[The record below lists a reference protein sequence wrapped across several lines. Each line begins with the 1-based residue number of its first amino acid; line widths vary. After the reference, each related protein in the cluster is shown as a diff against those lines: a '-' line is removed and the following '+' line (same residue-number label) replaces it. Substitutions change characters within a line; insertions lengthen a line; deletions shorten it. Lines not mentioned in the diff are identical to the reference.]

1 MRARQREAASDAIID
16 AAEEV
21 AAERGLENTSIA
33 AIAERAGVAAGT
45 LYNYF
50 PDRSALLASWFA
62 QRRKEMV
69 PRIEAA
75 AKEHAHL
82 PFEQWLRA
90 YLEDL
95 FAVFEDKRQ
104 FIRVMASIYQKGM
117 KIKEQRQPALL
128 IAMMVAIQEQ
138 VRKIAPTH
146 AEDYARMLV
155 GLVRGIAHWRCETGG
170 DMSGDAALIAET
182 FLHGIAPR

>member
-1 MRARQREAASDAIID
+1 MKVRQREAASEAIID

-50 PDRSALLASWFA
+50 PDREALLQSWFA

-75 AKEHAHL
+75 AKAHAHL
-82 PFEQWLRA
+82 PFEKWLRA

-95 FAVFEDKRQ
+95 FLVFEEKRQ
-104 FIRVMASIYQKGM
+104 YIRVMSTLDQKAM
-117 KIKEQRQPALL
+117 RIKDKQPAVLV
-128 IAMMVAIQEQ
+128 AMVVAVEE
-138 VRKIAPTH
+138 RMRSFAPQH
-146 AEDYARMLV
+146 AEEHARLLV
-155 GLVRGIAHWRCETGG
+155 GMIRGIAHWRCEHGG
-170 DMSGDAALIAET
+170 DMSGDAELIAET
-182 FLHGIAPR
+182 FLHGVSPR

>member
-1 MRARQREAASDAIID
+1 MKARQREAASEAIID

-50 PDRSALLASWFA
+50 PDREALLASWFA

-75 AKEHAHL
+75 AKAHAHL
-82 PFEQWLRA
+82 PFEKWLRA
-90 YLEDL
+90 YLHDL
-95 FAVFEDKRQ
+95 FAVFEEKRQ
-104 FIRVMASIYQKGM
+104 FIRVMSSVDQKVL
-117 KIKEQRQPALL
+117 KLKDKQPAVLV
-128 IAMMVAIQEQ
+128 AMVEAVEEH
-138 VRKIAPTH
+138 VRAIAPKR
-146 AEDYARMLV
+146 AEEHARMLV
-155 GLVRGIAHWRCETGG
+155 GMVRGIAHWRCDHGG
-170 DMSGDAALIAET
+170 DMSGDAEMIADA
-182 FLHGIAPR
+182 FLHGVAPR

>member
-1 MRARQREAASDAIID
+1 MKVRQREAASEAIID

-50 PDRSALLASWFA
+50 PDREALLQSWFA

-75 AKEHAHL
+75 AKANPHL
-82 PFEQWLRA
+82 PFEKWLRA

-95 FAVFEDKRQ
+95 FLVFEEKRQ
-104 FIRVMASIYQKGM
+104 YIRVMSSLDQKALRL
-117 KIKEQRQPALL
+117 KDKQPAVL
-128 IAMMVAIQEQ
+128 VA
-138 VRKIAPTH
+138 
-146 AEDYARMLV
+146 MLV
-155 GLVRGIAHWRCETGG
+155 AVEERMR
-170 DMSGDAALIAET
+170 
-182 FLHGIAPR
+182 